1 MRTPRIYLANLSPSD
16 KNLIL
21 NKEESRYLAQVLR
34 CKPGQELQLFN
45 GSGLQCIAIL
55 ECISKSSVTLNIIQ
69 CAVVNR
75 ESSLSIQLAL
85 GISKGERMDTAI
97 QKAVE
102 LGVSEIQPLQT
113 EHSVVNLTIER
124 AEKRRRH
131 WQGIIASA
139 CEQCGR
145 NTLPVLHPV
154 QQFNDWVI
162 QKHPGS
168 NWLFSPLS
176 NKKLTLQEKPEHNV
190 TILIGPE
197 GGFSEKEVNKA
208 SINSFTSIN
217 FGPRILRTETAAIAS
232 ITAIQT
238 LWGDL
243 G

>member
-1 MRTPRIYLANLSPSD
+1 MRIPRLYLENLCLSD
-16 KNLIL
+16 NSVTL
-21 NKEESRYLAQVLR
+21 NKDASRYLLQVLR

-45 GSGLQCIAIL
+45 GTGLQCSALL
-55 ECISKSSVTLNIIQ
+55 ESINKQTATLNVVQ
-69 CAVVNR
+69 CSLVNR
-75 ESSLSIQLAL
+75 ESTLSIRLAL

-102 LGVSEIQPLQT
+102 LGVTEILPLQT
-113 EHSVVNLTIER
+113 KHSVVNLNSER

-131 WQGIIASA
+131 WQGIITSA

-145 NTLPVLHPV
+145 NILPILHPV
-154 QQFNDWVI
+154 QQLDSWLE
-162 QKHPGS
+162 QKHTGS

-176 NKKLTLQEKPEHNV
+176 DQSLSLQAKPDHGV

-197 GGFSEKEVNKA
+197 GGFSENEVKRSCLNG
-208 SINSFTSIN
+208 FTEIN

-232 ITAIQT
+232 ISAIQT